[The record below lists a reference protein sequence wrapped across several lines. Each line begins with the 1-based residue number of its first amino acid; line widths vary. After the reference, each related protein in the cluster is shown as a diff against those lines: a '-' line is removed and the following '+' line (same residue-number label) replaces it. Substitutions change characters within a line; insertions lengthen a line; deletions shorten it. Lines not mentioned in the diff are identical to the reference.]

1 MSDQRPEW
9 MPTYGELEWDR
20 EQDTK
25 SPFVCPNADKR
36 HAKTGLRAQIA
47 VLEEIREPLTDE
59 MTGAA
64 DAIIFAKLC
73 ALRKELENG

>member
-47 VLEEIREPLTDE
+47 VLERENY
-59 MTGAA
+59 MTGFSTWRVNKIA
-64 DAIIFAKLC
+64 

>member
-47 VLEEIREPLTDE
+47 VLERENY
-59 MTGAA
+59 MTGFSTWRVNKIA
-64 DAIIFAKLC
+64 
-73 ALRKELENG
+73 ALRKELEG